1 MGASWL
7 LLHGAALMILMAA
20 AAAGETTATA
30 SVVVGAAKCAGCGR
44 KNMDAETAFK
54 GLKVAIKCKNGSSE
68 EYESKAVGELD
79 GAGAFAVPL
88 AADLRGADCVA
99 QLHSAATDAPCP
111 GQEPSKIEPLSSE
124 GTGTFVA
131 VAVKTLLPSSTS
143 SSPECS
149 SVAICFPCH
158 RRHHMFHRKPM
169 PEYQP
174 PPSPVYGTPAP
185 GCSCSPPSST
195 PPGYGQPAPECPP
208 ADPGYGQPAPECPP
222 PPTPAPECGQPEPE
236 YPPPTPAY
244 GTPAPECPPSTP
256 EYGTPATACPPPTAP
271 GYGSPS
277 PFWPPVSPAYGT
289 PSPTPI
295 YRPPGSH

>member
-20 AAAGETTATA
+20 AAA
-30 SVVVGAAKCAGCGR
+30 
-44 KNMDAETAFK
+44 

-131 VAVKTLLPSSTS
+131 VAGKTLLPSSTS